1 MIKHPLTFLFL
12 LFLLQSVWGFEYEEK
27 ELESEISLRKLYK
40 RWSRHHNLP
49 LNVTKQGVNRYKV
62 FKINAKYILKI
73 NKMRLSYSLK
83 LNRFANLTLS
93 EFVDIHTCISETKTM
108 ITNSTDYQLTDVKP
122 PESVDWRKQGA
133 VTEVKNQRGC
143 GSCWAFA
150 TVAAV
155 EGMNFIRTKRL
166 VSLSAQELLDCSSDR
181 NNCTRGVRRLAF
193 EYIKTKG
200 ITTET
205 HYPYKAIKGLCD
217 PLKKKGPRVTIDSYT
232 FVPKNN
238 ELALR
243 RAVARQPVSI
253 GIDPTSPSFRFYSKG
268 IITGKCG
275 TVLGHAMAA
284 IGYGTDKDGTKYW
297 LVKNS
302 YGPEWG
308 EGGYVRIER
317 DILEKEGR
325 CGIAKR
331 AIYPIKT
338 PVR

>member
-143 GSCWAFA
+143 GKHIYEIRSLYIINKTKSYVSIFFFL
-150 TVAAV
+150 
-155 EGMNFIRTKRL
+155 FILPIYYMKPIIL
-166 VSLSAQELLDCSSDR
+166 ELLFDNDS
-181 NNCTRGVRRLAF
+181 VKL
-193 EYIKTKG
+193 K
-200 ITTET
+200 
-205 HYPYKAIKGLCD
+205 LCQIMILD
-217 PLKKKGPRVTIDSYT
+217 LLK
-232 FVPKNN
+232 F
-238 ELALR
+238 L
-243 RAVARQPVSI
+243 
-253 GIDPTSPSFRFYSKG
+253 
-268 IITGKCG
+268 
-275 TVLGHAMAA
+275 
-284 IGYGTDKDGTKYW
+284 
-297 LVKNS
+297 
-302 YGPEWG
+302 
-308 EGGYVRIER
+308 
-317 DILEKEGR
+317 
-325 CGIAKR
+325 
-331 AIYPIKT
+331 
-338 PVR
+338 